1 VRTVARSLLRCG
13 ERATGNARS
22 WSAAAWPGPRPS
34 NTWACTTPAVH
45 ADRITVSMSSLSTR
59 DVQSTQQVLHTAG
72 TEDHHYS
79 YFQPSPKQNSN
90 PPAAEQQCSDIIV
103 RPLKSNLIFVTT
115 HPLPNPSHITRPHTS
130 PQPQSTPRHPST
142 FFDQSSSS
150 LFRDHLYPT
159 GAQDLASFTKRDN
172 STVVVRLRAAWSPA
186 LSFRTIHRLQHRYN
200 SIFGGTVLA
209 YPARG
214 RKGPT
219 GQIPISPLRDLTP

>member
-34 NTWACTTPAVH
+34 NNWACTTPAVH

-72 TEDHHYS
+72 TEESSLQLFPAITKTNLHSPSRGTTMLRHYS
-79 YFQPSPKQNSN
+79 ASQIQPYL
-90 PPAAEQQCSDIIV
+90 
-103 RPLKSNLIFVTT
+103 RH